1 MGMPTPT
8 QAFVD
13 AAWPRHDKESAAV
26 FADGAALAPQAEGTD
41 LQPLA
46 RLLFHVGAEHLG
58 RPADVLPILDTLR
71 VRATG
76 ADARAIWRFAAAAH
90 LCLGDAPRAD
100 EAEAHAADGSGQPR
114 ASERGAIFAL
124 AAAAQVGQ
132 SRIADA
138 TRLFG
143 EALAAASYGPQ
154 RSDPLARA
162 LAVTSNNL
170 ASALMER
177 PARDAAEDR
186 LMLQA
191 GEASRKY
198 WEIAGDWIHVE
209 RAEYLLALIA
219 AALKDGPRALAHAR
233 TVIAMCA
240 ENKADAMERFFAN
253 ECLARAA
260 HAAGERDTARAAR
273 DTAAGLVAEV
283 ADEGTRSYCAAELV
297 KLDARIAG

>member
-13 AAWPRHDKESAAV
+13 AAWPRHDKESEAV
-26 FADGAALAPQAEGTD
+26 FAEGVALVEKTEGAD
-41 LQPLA
+41 VQPLA

-58 RPADVLPILDTLR
+58 RPAQVLPVMKALLA
-71 VRATG
+71 RATG
-76 ADARAIWRFAAAAH
+76 ADARALWRFTAAAH
-90 LCLGDAPRAD
+90 LCLGDGPAAD
-100 EAEAHAADGSGQPR
+100 AAEAQAADGSGLPR
-114 ASERGAIFAL
+114 ASDRGAIHAL

-132 SRIADA
+132 SKIADA
-138 TRLFG
+138 TRLFA
-143 EALAAASYGPQ
+143 EALAAASYGPE

-170 ASALMER
+170 ASALLER

-191 GEASRKY
+191 GEAARRF
-198 WEIAGDWIHVE
+198 WAIAGDWIHVE
-209 RAEYLLALIA
+209 RAEYLLALLA
-219 AALKDGPRALAHAR
+219 AAVKDGPRALAHAR
-233 TVIAMCA
+233 TVIAMCE

-273 DTAAGLVAEV
+273 DAAAGLVAEV

-297 KLDARIAG
+297 KLDGRIAG